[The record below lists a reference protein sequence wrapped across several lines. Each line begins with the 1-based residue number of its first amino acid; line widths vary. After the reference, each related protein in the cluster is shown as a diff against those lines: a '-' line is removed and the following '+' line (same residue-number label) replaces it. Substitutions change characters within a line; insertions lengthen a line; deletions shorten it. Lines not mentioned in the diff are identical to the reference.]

1 MTIAN
6 LSPTYVDPSHLAD
19 AVKNDGF
26 GVLSPTVLTTLL
38 GLPTSALQAM
48 KEDWEDLPPD
58 NFLKD
63 GGRYRRRRHSCF
75 IVNKQ
80 ALTQVAHRA
89 HYQPLQYN
97 ALHGGMLRMFEPVSD
112 HTLTQP
118 IWPKLLLAVANEC
131 SRIKGEQPWYI
142 EAHQFRIDT
151 SHGIGR
157 PTPEGAHRDGVDFV
171 AILFVAREN
180 ISGGESRIFEFN
192 GRHGQRFTLSEPWTL
207 LLLDDQRVIHEST
220 PIQPT
225 APGGHRDTLVLT
237 VRAGGF
243 LNPPDQPQ
251 GD

>member
-6 LSPTYVDPSHLAD
+6 LAPTYIDPSYLAD
-19 AVKNDGF
+19 AVKNNGF
-26 GVLSPTVLTTLL
+26 GVLSPTGLATLL
-38 GLPTSALQAM
+38 DYPLSALEQM
-48 KEDWEDLPPD
+48 KSGWDDLPPD

-75 IVNKQ
+75 IVNEQ
-80 ALTQVAHRA
+80 SFIQVSHRA
-89 HYQPLQYN
+89 HYQPLEYN
-97 ALHGGMLRMFEPVSD
+97 ALHGGMLRLFEPVSD
-112 HTLTQP
+112 NTLTQP
-118 IWPKLLLAVANEC
+118 VWSKLLLSIAREC
-131 SRIKGEQPWYI
+131 SNIKGKQPWYV

-151 SHGIGR
+151 DSGIGR

-180 ISGGESRIFEFN
+180 VSGGESRIFEFN

-237 VRAGGF
+237 FRAGSF
-243 LNPPDQPQ
+243 LEAPVQ
-251 GD
+251 